1 MIALDDRCVS
11 PSDMLGA
18 WRLRAKLEALRT
30 TLSERKAQ
38 RRAKQ
43 GGSQGGGGGARAP
56 PPGGNPGGKG
66 GGGSRFGSW
75 GSAQDGAQDGA
86 QDRSRR
92 RFGSWGSAA
101 PSSPQAGDSPQAG
114 EAECAERPLGGDA
127 ISPLNLLNLDGA
139 TCTKLEVKRSCRL
152 KARESHPSCM
162 HVLTTASSP
171 ALQVKRSYRL
181 KAREYHPDKYAGS
194 KSCAEMHFHSLR
206 AAQEAALLMCK

>member
-1 MIALDDRCVS
+1 MRVALGYARSLEADCISECISECMLIASLIRCVS

-38 RRAKQ
+38 RRTKREGSEGH
-43 GGSQGGGGGARAP
+43 GGSAPAP
-56 PPGGNPGGKG
+56 PPGGKG
-66 GGGSRFGSW
+66 GGNPGGSRFGSW
-75 GSAQDGAQDGA
+75 GSVP
-86 QDRSRR
+86 
-92 RFGSWGSAA
+92 
-101 PSSPQAGDSPQAG
+101 PSSPQAG

-139 TCTKLEVKRSCRL
+139 TCTKLEVKRS
-152 KARESHPSCM
+152 
-162 HVLTTASSP
+162 
-171 ALQVKRSYRL
+171 YRL

-206 AAQEAALLMCK
+206 AAQEAALLICK

>member
-1 MIALDDRCVS
+1 
-11 PSDMLGA
+11 MLGA

-43 GGSQGGGGGARAP
+43 GGSQGQGGGAPAP

-75 GSAQDGAQDGA
+75 GSAP
-86 QDRSRR
+86 
-92 RFGSWGSAA
+92 

-139 TCTKLEVKRSCRL
+139 TCTKLEVKRS
-152 KARESHPSCM
+152 
-162 HVLTTASSP
+162 
-171 ALQVKRSYRL
+171 YRL
-181 KAREYHPDKYAGS
+181 KS
-194 KSCAEMHFHSLR
+194 R
-206 AAQEAALLMCK
+206 ADLTDCS

>member
-1 MIALDDRCVS
+1 
-11 PSDMLGA
+11 MLGA

-43 GGSQGGGGGARAP
+43 GGSQGQGGGAPAP
-56 PPGGNPGGKG
+56 PPGGNPGG
-66 GGGSRFGSW
+66 GGS
-75 GSAQDGAQDGA
+75 
-86 QDRSRR
+86 

-139 TCTKLEVKRSCRL
+139 TCTKLEVKRS
-152 KARESHPSCM
+152 
-162 HVLTTASSP
+162 
-171 ALQVKRSYRL
+171 YRL

>member
-1 MIALDDRCVS
+1 
-11 PSDMLGA
+11 MLGA

-43 GGSQGGGGGARAP
+43 GGSQGQGGGAPAP
-56 PPGGNPGGKG
+56 PPGGNPGG
-66 GGGSRFGSW
+66 GGS
-75 GSAQDGAQDGA
+75 
-86 QDRSRR
+86 

-139 TCTKLEVKRSCRL
+139 TCTKLEVKRSYRL
-152 KARESHPSCM
+152 KARDSHPSCM

-206 AAQEAALLMCK
+206 AAQEAALLICK

>member
-1 MIALDDRCVS
+1 
-11 PSDMLGA
+11 MLGA

-43 GGSQGGGGGARAP
+43 GGSQGGGGGAHAP
-56 PPGGNPGGKG
+56 PPGDNPGGKG

-75 GSAQDGAQDGA
+75 GSAHDGA

-92 RFGSWGSAA
+92 RFGSWGSAP